1 MSRTIIALGTYTRTL
16 PHVRGT
22 AKGVSFFAHDPD
34 SGRWEVITASGEEGA
49 LDMNDSPS
57 YIALMRLPASDRELR
72 YCIIACNE
80 GDPDELPGTM
90 TGRNFSLVGDGE
102 KLHVASDSEKVLCD
116 VSSSGPCHLSISS
129 CGKWACAATYFGGAV
144 VCVPIELVRGTAT
157 GDVAIGTK
165 PVCIVQHTKFT
176 NTDPSRQEKPHAHQA
191 IFSPDGKM
199 LAVSDLGGDC
209 VILYSFD
216 KSTGSLTENQSLQ
229 LPAGSGPR
237 HAVFHP
243 TLPLLYVACELSSTV
258 VVCRQ
263 SAAEANI
270 MLLEPSGIFST
281 VPEGVA
287 AGASSCSAIRISL
300 DGKMVFVANRGDDSI
315 AVFEVSESPE
325 LVLKSFVR
333 DFGSIPRDFALH
345 PSLPILYVASQN
357 DNLLTAFAIGPD
369 GKATRL
375 GESMSTPTPVCV
387 VPFLA

>member
-1 MSRTIIALGTYTRTL
+1 MLHRSAKRCCVTSVALVLVICRSAVAENGLARQHTL
-16 PHVRGT
+16 GERLCAFPSNWFEEQRQ
-22 AKGVSFFAHDPD
+22 AMLPSAQSLFA
-34 SGRWEVITASGEEGA
+34 
-49 LDMNDSPS
+49 
-57 YIALMRLPASDRELR
+57 
-72 YCIIACNE
+72 
-80 GDPDELPGTM
+80 
-90 TGRNFSLVGDGE
+90 
-102 KLHVASDSEKVLCD
+102 
-116 VSSSGPCHLSISS
+116 SSSTQNSPTLIPAGKKSRMHTRRSS
-129 CGKWACAATYFGGAV
+129 APTDAAV
-144 VCVPIELVRGTAT
+144 
-157 GDVAIGTK
+157 
-165 PVCIVQHTKFT
+165 
-176 NTDPSRQEKPHAHQA
+176 N
-191 IFSPDGKM
+191 
-199 LAVSDLGGDC
+199 DLGGDC

-375 GESMSTPTPVCV
+375 GESLSTPTPVCV